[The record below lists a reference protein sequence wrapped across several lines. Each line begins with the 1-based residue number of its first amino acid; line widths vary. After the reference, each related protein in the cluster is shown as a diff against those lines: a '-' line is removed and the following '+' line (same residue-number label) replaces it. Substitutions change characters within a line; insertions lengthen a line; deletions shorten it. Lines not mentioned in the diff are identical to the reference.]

1 MRKDAV
7 KIKLNKK
14 KLKNID
20 HKKIGFS
27 SGTMV
32 FINKGCVAI
41 TSHFSQNVKNYF

>member
-1 MRKDAV
+1 MRKDAE

-14 KLKNID
+14 KLKNIG

-32 FINKGCVAI
+32 FINERLCGYYKLL
-41 TSHFSQNVKNYF
+41 